1 MPIQLQMP
9 IRLQQTDNCQ
19 SSRPAR
25 DGKPAGAKVSRPPQ
39 TLFLGRPDGKTI
51 FNSVELGPRERGVSY
66 QDSRWGRMADA
77 SRAEDDPDPESP
89 EIKLVVVAPQVRSE
103 PESSEE
109 PGPPASGTDQPEESA
124 QPTPTL
130 LGDSQAF
137 SPELSSEEKAALDFI
152 ETFLKSENQDETSKL
167 SFLKSVSLLCQAEG
181 VIQGHLESFCSKEV
195 LVQTLQALILQE
207 MDNFLPS
214 SVLPQTLLCIA
225 DLSQVKPGL
234 HPLQKQGLIEV
245 SIGSLFSLPCIIL
258 LSPDP
263 VGPAALYIKTV
274 NALST
279 LLSALLVENSKLNM
293 LVLQDIVEVTLPW
306 LASDKVHERARAVGT
321 LAQMLKFV
329 DDYPVLKHMDL
340 FSLAGKLTGSLSL
353 CCIDLSQEICLW
365 SSQALSY
372 FFSIITRQRYT
383 SLKTTRVDHWRLMR
397 DCEFQKNIHS
407 EWFTNTEDIV
417 LLFQKFLSPEER
429 ADMLLAVTE
438 SMRDASRHNSW
449 VADMILHVV
458 LKPPLPRIG
467 KNFSYPW
474 IQKDMQKIFHLL
486 TQRHPEDVIWT
497 LMEYQDLD
505 EHRELWRILASD
517 AKTNQEVLSVL
528 KKKLWTVLAHETEE
542 GDSREPLQLTTIQ
555 ATEALSKLLLQAG
568 CRREVP
574 AFYPTLLVALLYQLS
589 FLVACEDREKSQ
601 EQQGEP
607 ASPDLMSCTL
617 QVLKTLIRC
626 VGNGDQVTYVQ
637 LHGGWNMLSGQ
648 QSHLKGI
655 SLLGSRSMVEKN
667 PRYNP
672 SLFRLLFQ
680 ILQEGSHESL
690 VPTMT
695 FFTELLRSSD
705 VAALV
710 DESIIGLME
719 SWMEARDPAVH
730 LLTLR
735 AVANL
740 GLHQNTEGYLLELQP
755 VVLSCCCYSK
765 PEATTREALA
775 VLRHIIHMADPRGQ
789 ALHTLEIAAA
799 LHPFFDDESEDLRL
813 AAIETYGALMDRL
826 RGLYL
831 EPRVRRQVL
840 SSLVPLVLH
849 LEDENVH
856 VAQEC
861 RLALLHIADVL
872 FWAKLRRVLTHVL
885 AQGAVWRVSESLL
898 EEGKRTARLFL
909 SQTLGFFTHSQA
921 SIRRVAVWFVG
932 LTIRHLDVQDE
943 GELERVFVAL
953 RRLQGDPD
961 LEISCLASQTLLILE
976 AREKQSPCCRGLA
989 SGFSLRRT
997 S

>member
-1 MPIQLQMP
+1 
-9 IRLQQTDNCQ
+9 
-19 SSRPAR
+19 
-25 DGKPAGAKVSRPPQ
+25 
-39 TLFLGRPDGKTI
+39 
-51 FNSVELGPRERGVSY
+51 
-66 QDSRWGRMADA
+66 MADA
-77 SRAEDDPDPESP
+77 SGAEDDPDSMSP
-89 EIKLVVVAPQVRSE
+89 EIELVVGAPQVRSE
-103 PESSEE
+103 PGSSEE
-109 PGPPASGTDQPEESA
+109 ADPPAPSVDQPEEPA
-124 QPTPTL
+124 QPTPTIL
-130 LGDSQAF
+130 DDSQTF

-167 SFLKSVSLLCQAEG
+167 GFLKSVSLLCQEEG

-214 SVLPQTLLCIA
+214 PVLPQTLLCIA

-234 HPLQKQGLIEV
+234 NPLQKQSLIQV
-245 SIGSLFSLPCIIL
+245 SIGSLLSLPCIIL
-258 LSPDP
+258 LCPEP
-263 VGPAALYIKTV
+263 MGPSALYIQTV

-279 LLSALLVENSKLNM
+279 LLNALLEENSKLNM
-293 LVLQDIVEVTLPW
+293 LVVQDIVEVTLPW
-306 LASDKVHERARAVGT
+306 LTSDKVHERARAVGT

-329 DDYPVLKHMDL
+329 DHYPVLKHMDL
-340 FSLAGKLTGSLSL
+340 FSMAGKLTGSLSL

-372 FFSIITRQRYT
+372 FFSIITRQRYK
-383 SLKTTRVDHWRLMR
+383 SLKTKRIDHWRVMR
-397 DCEFQKNIHS
+397 DCEFQKNLHS
-407 EWFTNTEDIV
+407 DWFSNTEDVV

-429 ADMLLAVTE
+429 ADMILVVTE
-438 SMRDASRHNSW
+438 SMTDASRHNSW

-467 KNFSYPW
+467 KVPELVRAINAHLQNISFPW

-486 TQRHPEDVIWT
+486 TQRHPEGVIWT

-505 EHRELWRILASD
+505 EQELWRILASN

-528 KKKLWTVLAHETEE
+528 KKKLWTAQAHEKGE
-542 GDSREPLQLTTIQ
+542 GDSGEPLQLTTIQ
-555 ATEALSKLLLQAG
+555 ATGALSKLLLQVG

-574 AFYPTLLVALLYQLS
+574 AFYPTLLVALISQLS
-589 FLVACEDREKSQ
+589 FLVASENSEKSQ

-607 ASPDLMSCTL
+607 ASLELMSCTL

-637 LHGGWNMLSGQ
+637 LHGGWNLLSSR

-655 SLLGSRSMVEKN
+655 SLLG
-667 PRYNP
+667 
-672 SLFRLLFQ
+672 RLLFQ

-695 FFTELLRSSD
+695 FFTELLQSSD
-705 VAALV
+705 LAALV
-710 DESIIGLME
+710 DESIIGLIE
-719 SWMEARDPAVH
+719 SWMEARDPAIH
-730 LLTLR
+730 QLTLR
-735 AVANL
+735 AMANL

-755 VVLSCCCYSK
+755 VVLSCCYSN
-765 PEATTREALA
+765 PETTTREALA
-775 VLRHIIHMADPRGQ
+775 VLRHIIRVADPRGR
-789 ALHTLEIAAA
+789 ALRTLEIAVA
-799 LHPFFDDESEDLRL
+799 LHPFFDGESEDLRL
-813 AAIETYGALMDRL
+813 TAIETFGALMERL

-831 EPRVRRQVL
+831 EPRLRRQVL

-849 LEDENVH
+849 LEDENVC
-856 VAQEC
+856 VAQFVAPSHLCGNPSPALSVLQEC

-872 FWAKLRRVLTHVL
+872 FWAKLRRVLTQVS

-961 LEISCLASQTLLILE
+961 LAVSCLASQTLLILE
-976 AREKQSPCCRGLA
+976 AREKQPPCCRGLA
-989 SGFSLRRT
+989 GGFSLRRP